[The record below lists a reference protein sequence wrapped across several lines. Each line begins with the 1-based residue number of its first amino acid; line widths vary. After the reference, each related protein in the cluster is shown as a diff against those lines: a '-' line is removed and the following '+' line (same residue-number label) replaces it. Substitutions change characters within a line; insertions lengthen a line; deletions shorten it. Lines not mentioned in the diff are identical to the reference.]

1 MEYKLAV
8 IPGDGI
14 GPDVVEQ
21 TLLVLDK
28 VGEKFGHTFHY
39 QKVLAGGCAIDA
51 TGACLPQETIDVC
64 KASDAVLL
72 GAVGGWKWDTLP
84 GDQRP
89 ERALLGLRKAL
100 GLFAN
105 LRPALL
111 FEQLADASPLK
122 PEILAGGL
130 DIVVVRELTGGIY
143 FGEKGFKDTDLG
155 PAAYDVEQYAEE
167 EVRRIAKVAFDMA
180 MKRSKHVTSVDK
192 ANVLESSRLWRRVV
206 AEVAQDYPEVTLDNL
221 YVDNAAMQLVR
232 NPRQFDVIVTSN
244 IFGDILSDEASQI
257 TGSIGMLPSA
267 SLAKGN
273 FGMYEPVHGSA
284 PDIAGQDKANPM
296 ATILSAAMMLRYTF
310 GLLQEADAV
319 ENAVKAVLDQ
329 GYRTPDLFAG
339 EGTLI
344 GTAEMG
350 RRIAEAIWAGALLFI
365 RFKNTARTIPR
376 PGGVFTFSFLHG
388 ARQPGTR
395 SKRPPAATRSP
406 GAGPQSPQLG

>member
-1 MEYKLAV
+1 MEYRLAV

-21 TLLVLDK
+21 TLRVLDK

-64 KASDAVLL
+64 KQADAVLL
-72 GAVGGWKWDTLP
+72 GAVGGWKWDNLP

-143 FGEKGFKDTDLG
+143 FGEKGFRDTDLG

-180 MKRSKHVTSVDK
+180 MKRNKHVTSVDK

-206 AEVAQDYPEVTLDNL
+206 AEVGKDYPEVTLDNL
-221 YVDNAAMQLVR
+221 YVDNAAIQLVR

-267 SLAKGN
+267 SLAQGN

-310 GLLQEADAV
+310 GLSQEADAV

-329 GYRTPDLFAG
+329 GCRTPDLFAG
-339 EGTLI
+339 EGTLV

-350 RRIAEAIWAGALLFI
+350 RRIAEAI
-365 RFKNTARTIPR
+365 
-376 PGGVFTFSFLHG
+376 
-388 ARQPGTR
+388 
-395 SKRPPAATRSP
+395 
-406 GAGPQSPQLG
+406 

>member
-1 MEYKLAV
+1 MNYQIAV

-21 TLLVLDK
+21 NLNVMDK
-28 VGEKFGHTFHY
+28 VGEKFGHTFNY
-39 QKVLAGGCAIDA
+39 TKVLAGGCAIDA
-51 TGACLPQETIDVC
+51 TGACLPQETIDIC

-72 GAVGGWKWDTLP
+72 GAVGGWKWDNLP

-143 FGEKGFKDTDLG
+143 FGEKGHRDTDLG
-155 PAAYDVEQYAEE
+155 PAAYDIEQYAEG

-180 MKRSKHVTSVDK
+180 MKRNKHVTSVDK

-267 SLAKGN
+267 SLAEGN

-310 GLLQEADAV
+310 GLGAEADAI
-319 ENAVKAVLDQ
+319 ENAVKSVLDQ
-329 GYRTPDLFAG
+329 GYRTPDLYAG
-339 EGTLI
+339 QGTQV
-344 GTAEMG
+344 GTAQMG
-350 RRIAEAIWAGALLFI
+350 DLIAAAI
-365 RFKNTARTIPR
+365 
-376 PGGVFTFSFLHG
+376 
-388 ARQPGTR
+388 
-395 SKRPPAATRSP
+395 
-406 GAGPQSPQLG
+406 

>member
-1 MEYKLAV
+1 MNYKLAV

-28 VGEKFGHTFHY
+28 VGEKFGHTFQYH
-39 QKVLAGGCAIDA
+39 KVLAGGCAIDA
-51 TGACLPQETIDVC
+51 TGGCLPQETIDVC

-143 FGEKGFKDTDLG
+143 FGEKGVKDTDLG
-155 PAAYDVEQYAEE
+155 PAAYDIEQYAEE

-206 AEVAQDYPEVTLDNL
+206 TEVAKDYPEVTLDHL

-244 IFGDILSDEASQI
+244 IFGDTLSDEASQI

-267 SLAKGN
+267 SLAQGN

-310 GLLQEADAV
+310 GLGQEADAI
-319 ENAVKAVLDQ
+319 ENAVKSVLDQ

-339 EGTLI
+339 EGTLV

-350 RRIAEAIWAGALLFI
+350 RRIAEAI
-365 RFKNTARTIPR
+365 
-376 PGGVFTFSFLHG
+376 
-388 ARQPGTR
+388 
-395 SKRPPAATRSP
+395 
-406 GAGPQSPQLG
+406 

>member
-1 MEYKLAV
+1 MNYKLAV

-28 VGEKFGHTFHY
+28 VGEKFGHTFQYH
-39 QKVLAGGCAIDA
+39 KGLAGGCAIDA
-51 TGACLPQETIDVC
+51 TGGCLPQETIDVC

-143 FGEKGFKDTDLG
+143 FGEKGVKDTDLG
-155 PAAYDVEQYAEE
+155 PAAYDIEQYAEE

-206 AEVAQDYPEVTLDNL
+206 TEVAKDYPEVTLDHL

-232 NPRQFDVIVTSN
+232 NPRQFDVSVTSN

-267 SLAKGN
+267 SLAQGN

-310 GLLQEADAV
+310 GLGQEADAI
-319 ENAVKAVLDQ
+319 ENAVKSVLDQ

-339 EGTLI
+339 EGTLV

-350 RRIAEAIWAGALLFI
+350 RRIAEAI
-365 RFKNTARTIPR
+365 
-376 PGGVFTFSFLHG
+376 
-388 ARQPGTR
+388 
-395 SKRPPAATRSP
+395 
-406 GAGPQSPQLG
+406 

>member
-1 MEYKLAV
+1 MNYKLAV

-28 VGEKFGHTFHY
+28 VGEKFGHTFQYH
-39 QKVLAGGCAIDA
+39 KGLAGGCAIDA
-51 TGACLPQETIDVC
+51 TGGCLPQETIDVC

-143 FGEKGFKDTDLG
+143 FGEKGVKDTDLG
-155 PAAYDVEQYAEE
+155 PAAYDIEQYAEE
-167 EVRRIAKVAFDMA
+167 EVRRIAKVAFDMS

-206 AEVAQDYPEVTLDNL
+206 TEVAKDYPEVTLDHL

-267 SLAKGN
+267 SLAQGN

-310 GLLQEADAV
+310 GLGQEADAI
-319 ENAVKAVLDQ
+319 ENAVKSVLDQ

-339 EGTLI
+339 EGTLV

-350 RRIAEAIWAGALLFI
+350 RRIAEAI
-365 RFKNTARTIPR
+365 
-376 PGGVFTFSFLHG
+376 
-388 ARQPGTR
+388 
-395 SKRPPAATRSP
+395 
-406 GAGPQSPQLG
+406 